1 MLNYIFD
8 YYSNPYRMYL
18 KYEFDIVKTQNL
30 QTVLLIGTVRLI
42 EMEPKLQKRTEPT
55 LSLLQNSNNKLSFLF
70 RYLFRD

>member
-30 QTVLLIGTVRLI
+30 QTVLLIETVRLI
-42 EMEPKLQKRTEPT
+42 GTM
-55 LSLLQNSNNKLSFLF
+55 SV
-70 RYLFRD
+70 